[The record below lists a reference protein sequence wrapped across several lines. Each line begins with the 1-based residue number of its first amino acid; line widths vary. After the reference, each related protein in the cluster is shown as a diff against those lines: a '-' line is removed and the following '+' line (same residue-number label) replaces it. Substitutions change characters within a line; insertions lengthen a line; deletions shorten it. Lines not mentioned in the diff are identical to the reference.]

1 MTLQILIADDH
12 ELIRQGLR
20 QILQDEFPQA
30 NIEEAFDGD
39 ELLHKATS
47 ASWDIVI
54 SDIAMPGMSGMQ
66 ALKRI
71 LQVHPA
77 LPVLIISIHPEE
89 QYAHSVLKA
98 GASGYLCK
106 DAAIT
111 ELVKAVKQILRGE
124 RYIAPSVK

>member
-30 NIEEAFDGD
+30 TIEEAADGD
-39 ELLHKATS
+39 ELLKKATGNN
-47 ASWDIVI
+47 WDIVI

-71 LQVHPA
+71 VQDRPQ

-89 QYAHSVLKA
+89 QYAHNVLKA

-111 ELVKAVKQILRGE
+111 ELVKAVNQILRGE
-124 RYIAPSVK
+124 KYIAPSVK